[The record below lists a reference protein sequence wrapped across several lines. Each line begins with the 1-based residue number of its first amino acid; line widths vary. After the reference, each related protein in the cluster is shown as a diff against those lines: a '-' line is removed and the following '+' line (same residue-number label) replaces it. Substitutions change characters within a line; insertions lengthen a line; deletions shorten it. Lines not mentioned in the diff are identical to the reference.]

1 MKPINKDLPLYDI
14 VMSDD
19 VESGMYRISLVG
31 NPAIQE
37 NFIYFSSQEKDM
49 VFVDDEKGIIVGPV
63 IVPEKPIYRRNENG
77 EYYVKFSRQ
86 TIEEMMQ
93 RYAEKGLHNSFNIQ
107 HQFPTEEVYMLE
119 MWMKE
124 GEQDKSNMYGF
135 DLPIGTVFAKAYV
148 KSNVVREEIK
158 NSGLNG
164 FSIEIKNFDMV
175 EQKFEEEKMDFKFAV
190 ELGERIAKMETQIA
204 ELQQKNE
211 TLMELWAESQNEFA
225 EVAEQPEEVKAEEL
239 SEEVSSEVETAVEE
253 VLEEVSEVVAESVE
267 EVALAEQVE
276 EPVSE
281 ENFEEQESVKE
292 AEMALSAEQENES
305 QKVESVDKTIKFER
319 ITPEKI
325 NMIDKF
331 FGKRLY

>member
-1 MKPINKDLPLYDI
+1 MRPINETLPLYDI
-14 VMSDD
+14 VMNDD
-19 VESGMYRISLVG
+19 ASSGMYRISLVA

-37 NFIYFSSQEKDM
+37 NFIYFSSEDKNM
-49 VFVDDEKGIIVGPV
+49 MFVDDEKGIIVGPV
-63 IVPEKPIYRRNENG
+63 IVPDKPIYRRNEGG

-93 RYAEKGLHNSFNIQ
+93 RYAVNGLHNSFNIQ

-135 DLPIGTVFAKAYV
+135 DLPVGTVFAKAYV
-148 KSNVVREEIK
+148 KSDVVREEIK

-175 EQKFEEEKMDFKFAV
+175 EQKFENETMDFKFAV

-211 TLMELWAESQNEFA
+211 TLMELWAEGQSDFS
-225 EVAEQPEEVKAEEL
+225 EVAEQNEVKEEVQL
-239 SEEVSSEVETAVEE
+239 SEEVSVEAEKAVEE

-276 EPVSE
+276 EPVAE

-305 QKVESVDKTIKFER
+305 QTVESVDKTIKFER

>member
-14 VMSDD
+14 VMNDD

-31 NPAIQE
+31 SPAIQE
-37 NFIYFSSQEKDM
+37 NFIYFSSEEKDM
-49 VFVDDEKGIIVGPV
+49 MFVDDEKGIIVGPV
-63 IVPEKPIYRRNENG
+63 IVPDKPIYRRNESG

-135 DLPIGTVFAKAYV
+135 DLPIGTVFAKAFV
-148 KSNVVREEIK
+148 KSEVVRNEIK
-158 NSGLNG
+158 SSGLNG

-175 EQKFEEEKMDFKFAV
+175 EQKFESEMDFKFAV
-190 ELGERIAKMETQIA
+190 ELGERLAKMEAKVA
-204 ELQQKNE
+204 ELEQKNE
-211 TLMELWAESQNEFA
+211 TLMELWAEGQNEFA

-239 SEEVSSEVETAVEE
+239 SEEVSSEAEVAVEE
-253 VLEEVSEVVAESVE
+253 SLEEVSEVVAESIVE
-267 EVALAEQVE
+267 EVALAEQAE
-276 EPVSE
+276 EPASE

-292 AEMALSAEQENES
+292 AEMALSAEQEGEG